1 MSIIINE
8 NNIDEIKKILEE
20 YENKKQIFRNN
31 ANKWY
36 KKKYVITDDMTDEQ
50 KQEVRD
56 NIEKRK
62 IKEKEKYE
70 KNKEYYAQKS
80 KQYRERK
87 KQKSN

>member
-1 MSIIINE
+1 MSIQINE
-8 NNIDEIKKILEE
+8 FNIEEIKRQLQE

-36 KKKYVITDDMTDEQ
+36 NKKYVIKDDMTEEQ

-62 IKEKEKYE
+62 LREKEKYN
-70 KNKEYYAQKS
+70 KNKEYYAQKA

-87 KQKSN
+87 KQTTQ